1 MKLTIGIPYYFTINQ
16 ITLIYTMH
24 MIMTVT
30 NVNVNLNGNQQN
42 CTQDKYTKI
51 KIVLYYL
58 NSYAFKYINIS

>member
-1 MKLTIGIPYYFTINQ
+1 
-16 ITLIYTMH
+16 MH